1 MRNKLI
7 FVADD
12 KKNIVHLLE
21 FIFLS
26 KGGYEIKSFS
36 SEKEL
41 IKNLKKNPDLLV
53 MGESLAAKNTMDT
66 IKQRAKELPLIVLS
80 ENEKADS
87 KDHLN
92 NEDCKYIKQADFFID
107 DLMETVEHVLK

>member
-1 MRNKLI
+1 MKNKLI

-21 FIFLS
+21 FILLS
-26 KGGYEIKSFS
+26 KGEYEIKSFS

-53 MGESLAAKNTMDT
+53 MGESLAAKDTIDT
-66 IKQRAKELPLIVLS
+66 IKHRAKEMPVIVLTES
-80 ENEKADS
+80 DNAVNKEHLS
-87 KDHLN
+87 KK
-92 NEDCKYIKQADFFID
+92 DCKCIEQADFFID
-107 DLMETVEHVLK
+107 DLMETVEDVLK